1 MKWKKN
7 VYKESVIK
15 NESSKMSHIH
25 AHETQPLKRK
35 MENNSLVLYTPVHVK
50 SKNVLWFY

>member
-1 MKWKKN
+1 MQKGSLLRKCD
-7 VYKESVIK
+7 K